1 MLVFIFIMIT
11 IINVK
16 EWKEETK
23 SGFLEALTGLH
34 CFGNINIQC
43 SCTTEP
49 RWPTTPEFPEQAWTH
64 PQVHA
69 HKFTQMR
76 VRSAELFLEL
86 AVNHSAAACLYKRL
100 DTHSSPLRLNC
111 KDWTSLLFLSAC
123 QTYNT
128 SIKGEKDS
136 SFTSSLLA
144 VPQDYKW
151 IIPTSYF

>member
-1 MLVFIFIMIT
+1 MTERIIMLVFIFIMIT

-16 EWKEETK
+16 EWKEETE

-69 HKFTQMR
+69 HKFTQMW

-86 AVNHSAAACLYKRL
+86 AVNHSAAACLYKGWIH
-100 DTHSSPLRLNC
+100 TPVHSDSTAKTGHHFYFSLHVKPTTQVSKVRMIPL
-111 KDWTSLLFLSAC
+111 LLLH
-123 QTYNT
+123 Y
-128 SIKGEKDS
+128 
-136 SFTSSLLA
+136 
-144 VPQDYKW
+144 
-151 IIPTSYF
+151 